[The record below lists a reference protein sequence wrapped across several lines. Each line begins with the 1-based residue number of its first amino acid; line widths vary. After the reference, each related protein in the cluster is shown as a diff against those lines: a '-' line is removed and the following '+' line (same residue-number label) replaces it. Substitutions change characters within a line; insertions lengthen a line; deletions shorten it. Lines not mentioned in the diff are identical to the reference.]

1 MHLLRSLLPPAL
13 GVMTMTAAS
22 AAQTDQA
29 SERAGKDGF
38 HVLTTYALGGDGGWD
53 LLTVDSAARRFYIAR
68 STRVMVMDADSGKLI
83 GEIPGS
89 GVHGVAVATDV
100 NRGFITN
107 GKDDTVTIFDLKTL
121 AVLGTAKTGKKP
133 DAIIYDPASKHV
145 FVCNNG
151 GTDLTVLA
159 PADGK
164 VEATIEVGGAPELV
178 AVDGKGRLYT
188 NLEDKNELGV
198 VDTMALKAVA
208 HWPLA
213 PGEGPSGVAVDAEH
227 HRVVSVCHDSKTM
240 EVLDTESGKVVA
252 TVPIGAGAD
261 GAAFDPSTGDF
272 FSPNADGTLTVVH
285 EDSPDA
291 FTVAQTATT
300 KAGARQIALDD
311 KTHHL
316 YLVTAEPKPAVAGE
330 APKKG
335 RREYLP
341 NSFVVLVVGKDPE
354 IGR

>member
-1 MHLLRSLLPPAL
+1 MRLSHHVLWVPAL
-13 GVMTMTAAS
+13 CLTLIGALS
-22 AAQTDQA
+22 AAQPDATA
-29 SERAGKDGF
+29 SKTGY
-38 HVLTTYALGGDGGWD
+38 HVLSSFPVGGDGGWD
-53 LLTVDSAARRFYIAR
+53 LLSIDPVGRRIYIAR
-68 STRVMVMDADSGKLI
+68 SNRTMIVDADTGRLI

-89 GVHGVAVATDV
+89 GVHGVAIATDA

-107 GKDDTVTIFDLKTL
+107 GKDNTVTIFDLKTL
-121 AVLGTAKTGKKP
+121 AVVGTAKTGNKP
-133 DAIIYDPASKHV
+133 DAIIYDPASNHV

-151 GTDLTVLA
+151 STNLTVLA

-164 VEATIEVGGAPELV
+164 FEATIEVGGAPELV

-198 VDTMALKAVA
+198 VDTMALKALA

-240 EVLDTESGKVVA
+240 EVLDTDTGKVVA
-252 TVPIGAGAD
+252 SLPIGAGAD
-261 GAAFDPSTGDF
+261 GAAYDSSTGNF

-285 EDSPDA
+285 EATPDT
-291 FTVAQTATT
+291 FIVTQTATT
-300 KAGARQIALDD
+300 KVGARQIAIDE

-316 YLVTAEPKPAVAGE
+316 YLVTADQKPAPAGE

-341 NSFVVLVVGKDPE
+341 NSFVVIVVGQ
-354 IGR
+354 